1 MTRALVLGGG
11 GVAGIAWEAGIIT
24 GLRRAGLD
32 PGGADLVVGTS
43 AGSVVGTLVATEAD
57 LESWVG
63 VQANAVAATAST
75 GSTGSTGSTV
85 DMEAVMAAFSL
96 LYDPSLEPRE
106 ARRRVGELAMAVKG
120 DGAKAETIGNRLP
133 VKEWPELRLLITAVD
148 AGTGEFVVW
157 ERGSGAPLVSAVAS
171 SCAVPCVFPPVEIG
185 GRRYMDG
192 GVRSPTNADLA
203 AGSSAVIL
211 LEPLAHTSPK
221 ARLDAELAK
230 LGDAR
235 IAHVVPDEA
244 SVAAFGANVLDPALW
259 RPAFQAGLAQAP
271 AVEESVARAWKG

>member
-24 GLRRAGLD
+24 GLRRAGIEL
-32 PGGADLVVGTS
+32 GGADLIVGTS

-57 LESWVG
+57 LESSVG
-63 VQANAVAATAST
+63 VQANTEVATVSA
-75 GSTGSTGSTV
+75 V
-85 DMEAVMAAFSL
+85 DMEAVMTAFSL
-96 LYDPSLEPRE
+96 LYDPSLEPQE
-106 ARRRVGELAMAVKG
+106 ARRRVGEMALSVK
-120 DGAKAETIGNRLP
+120 DTGAKIETIGNRLP
-133 VKEWPELRLLITAVD
+133 VKEWPQRRLLITAVD

-157 ERGSGAPLVSAVAS
+157 ERDSGAPLVSAVAS

-192 GVRSPTNADLA
+192 GVRSATNADLA
-203 AGSSAVIL
+203 AGSSAVVL

-221 ARLDAELAK
+221 ARLKAELAE
-230 LGDAR
+230 LGDAA

-244 SVAAFGANVLDPALW
+244 SITVFGTNVLDPGLW
-259 RPAFQAGLAQAP
+259 RPAFEAGLAQAP
-271 AVEESVARAWKG
+271 AVGESVARVWKD